1 MHDPTIMETFRSRD
15 TKFLSLDRTVSTTV
29 TPVTP
34 VNIAKNKISLFYPTY
49 LQNKESGPTTAT

>member
-29 TPVTP
+29 TPV
-34 VNIAKNKISLFYPTY
+34 NIAKNKISLFYPTY

>member
-1 MHDPTIMETFRSRD
+1 MHGPTIMETFRSRD

-29 TPVTP
+29 AP